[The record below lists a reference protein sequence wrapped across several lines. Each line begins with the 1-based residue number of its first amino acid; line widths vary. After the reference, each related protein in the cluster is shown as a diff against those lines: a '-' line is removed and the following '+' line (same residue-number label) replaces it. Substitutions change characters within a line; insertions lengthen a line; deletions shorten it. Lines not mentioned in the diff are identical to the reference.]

1 MKGEEKWVWRV
12 SQLMLSI
19 DGDVMA
25 LPWVRITFLFG
36 MNGALRQPEKL
47 VEIFMK
53 FGGISYS
60 NLMDS
65 IDGNVNPLMWGSHF
79 FSILWNFMEYL

>member
-1 MKGEEKWVWRV
+1 M
-12 SQLMLSI
+12 
-19 DGDVMA
+19 
-25 LPWVRITFLFG
+25 RITFIFG
-36 MNGALRQPEKL
+36 VNGALRQPEKL

-65 IDGNVNPLMWGSHF
+65 IDGNVNPLM
-79 FSILWNFMEYL
+79 